1 MDKNIRLKDIYPVF
15 LFIVLLMTWALVAAS
30 NPSSTITPLEWN
42 KPIKSPK
49 VMDSCKENN
58 WPFASE
64 PTCEERG
71 HKHLVTP
78 LFQKHD
84 FKQLFSQLERKANLK
99 QR

>member
-1 MDKNIRLKDIYPVF
+1 MDNNIRLKDIYPVF
-15 LFIVLLMTWALVAAS
+15 LFIVLMMTWALFAAS
-30 NPSSTITPLEWN
+30 NPSSTVTPLEWSILTN
-42 KPIKSPK
+42 SPK
-49 VMDSCKENN
+49 VMDSCKDNF

-71 HKHLVTP
+71 DKHLVSP

-84 FKQLFSQLERKANLK
+84 FKQLLSQLERKSNLK